1 MCVRIRI
8 TPPYPY
14 LRAHMPIGHI
24 WPIKRDL
31 SSIVIKAMPNFVLL
45 KSPFFLLQGKLV
57 TLFNSLSPPCIINL
71 HPNPFPQ
78 YSLSLFV
85 CPMRVWVSIKRM
97 KTETQKIWN
106 ETLKEQ
112 NKGLPHNQLI
122 TPPDIYYTPF
132 LFQTTRK

>member
-57 TLFNSLSPPCIINL
+57 TLFNSLSPPALSISIQIHFHSTL
-71 HPNPFPQ
+71 
-78 YSLSLFV
+78 YLSLCVQCV
-85 CPMRVWVSIKRM
+85 CEWA
-97 KTETQKIWN
+97 
-106 ETLKEQ
+106 LKEW
-112 NKGLPHNQLI
+112 KRRHKKFEMKHWKSKIKAYP
-122 TPPDIYYTPF
+122 
-132 LFQTTRK
+132 TTS